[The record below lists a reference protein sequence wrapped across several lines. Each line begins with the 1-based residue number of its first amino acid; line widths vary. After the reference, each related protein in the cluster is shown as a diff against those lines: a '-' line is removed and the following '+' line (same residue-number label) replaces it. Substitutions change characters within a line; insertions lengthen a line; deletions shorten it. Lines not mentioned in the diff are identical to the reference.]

1 MSILRYTASLDNTI
15 TNAFEENLSTRGTGS
30 NMGASDIL
38 EVFSIYGQET
48 SSSSELSRILIEFP
62 ITEIKS
68 DENSG
73 ILPTNGVTW
82 KLKLYNAPHFN
93 SVPKSYELKVSAVS
107 ADWEEGTGLDME
119 SYSDLTNDGIGSNWV
134 NAKERTAAT
143 ATIVASTPGSLSNAA
158 TFTLTNAAGTTTTYR
173 INGGGSGTD
182 TDDYQ
187 TQPGG
192 TAGSTIEVFLDLLAQ
207 SLMSLRL

>member
-143 ATIVASTPGSLSNAA
+143 ATIVASTPGSKQCCDIYFNKRCRHYNHLQ
-158 TFTLTNAAGTTTTYR
+158 
-173 INGGGSGTD
+173 D
-182 TDDYQ
+182 
-187 TQPGG
+187 
-192 TAGSTIEVFLDLLAQ
+192 
-207 SLMSLRL
+207 